1 MCTWA
6 SLNWTICER
15 MLNNTADSAPHTTHT
30 LCVGIGSALR
40 GDDAA
45 GLLAAA
51 AVRALNLP
59 GVTVIESNGDGA
71 ALLDLFS
78 EASAVYLL
86 DAAQAGGAPGT
97 IYRVDALAQPL
108 PRGLFAASSHLF
120 SAAEAVE
127 MARALGQLPARLVI
141 YGIEAADFTLG
152 APPSPPVRDAISEV
166 VRQVTAEIGAQTSP
180 PDPLSKA
187 TSSPDPLS
195 MGRGGEKSLSYG
207 EGFRVRSRLRLTVRG
222 AVQGVGF
229 RPFVYRLAHELA
241 LNGWVNNSA
250 QGVFIEVEGP
260 PAALDAFRAR
270 LESDAPPR
278 AIVAGVEA
286 ALLPP
291 VGYTAFEIRSS
302 DSGGARTTLV
312 LPDIATCPDCLA
324 EIFDPADRRYRYPF
338 TNCTN
343 CGPRYSII
351 EALPYDRPNTTMRA
365 FPMCPACRAEYDN
378 PLDRRFHA
386 QPNACPVCGPRL
398 ALWGPDGGAQAEQH
412 SALLLAADALRAGL
426 IVAVKGLG
434 GFHLLADA
442 RDEAAVRRLRARK
455 RREAKPFALLYPSL
469 AAVRADCEVSALEA
483 ALLDSPEAPITLL
496 RRRAG
501 AGTAA
506 AVAPDSPYL
515 GAMLPYTPLHHLL
528 LAELGFPVV
537 ATSGNLSDEPIC
549 TDEREALER
558 LAGIADVF
566 LVHNRPIAR
575 HVDDSLARVM
585 AGRELVLRRARGYAP
600 LPVRAPFELPPALAV
615 GAHLKNT
622 VAVAAGRDVFTSQH
636 IGDLETAQAFDA
648 FARTAASLQTLYDLQ
663 PQLIA
668 CDLHPDY
675 LSTQYA
681 AGSGLPLLPVQH
693 HYAHVLACMAENGL
707 TPPAL
712 GIAWDGTGYGP
723 DGTVWGGECLRVTAG
738 GWERSAHLLPFRLPG
753 GEAAVREPR
762 RSALG
767 LLYAVYGPDAFA
779 RADLPPLAAFTA
791 AERAILQTM
800 LARGLNAPLTSSAG
814 RLFDAVAALLGLEQ
828 VSAYEGHAAMA
839 LEYAADGFEAGAPYP
854 FTLTAS
860 GALDW
865 RQMIRNIDDERH
877 KNVPVGFQAARF
889 HTTLVEMMLAAAQRA
904 GERRVILTGGCFQ
917 NRRLTEQAVT
927 RLRAAGFEPVW
938 HRRIPPNDGGI
949 APGQLIA
956 AALARQARENGREF
970 DAAHPGAQQ
979 ENSG

>member
-1 MCTWA
+1 MPN
-6 SLNWTICER
+6 S
-15 MLNNTADSAPHTTHT
+15 TAANAPPRV
-30 LCVGIGSALR
+30 LCVGIGNTLR
-40 GDDAA
+40 ADDAA
-45 GLLAAA
+45 GLLAARRL
-51 AVRALNLP
+51 RALNLP
-59 GVTVIESNGDGA
+59 GVAVTESNGDGA
-71 ALLDLFS
+71 ALLDQFS
-78 EASAVYLL
+78 SADAVYLL

-141 YGIEAADFTLG
+141 YGVEAADFTVG
-152 APPSPPVRDAISEV
+152 APPSGAVLAAVEELARRVA
-166 VRQVTAEIGAQTSP
+166 AEIEGLARP
-180 PDPLSKA
+180 PAEPGPA
-187 TSSPDPLS
+187 
-195 MGRGGEKSLSYG
+195 GEQGIGG
-207 EGFRVRSRLRLTVRG
+207 RLRLTVRG

-229 RPFVYRLAHELA
+229 RPFVYRLAHELG
-241 LNGWVNNSA
+241 LTGWVNNAA
-250 QGVFIEVEGP
+250 QGVFIEAEGP

-270 LESDAPPR
+270 LEADAPPR
-278 AIVAGVEA
+278 AIVESVEA
-286 ALLPP
+286 SLLPP

-302 DSGGARTTLV
+302 DAGGARTTLV

-324 EIFDPADRRYRYPF
+324 EIFDPADRRFRYPF

-365 FPMCPACRAEYDN
+365 FPMCPACRAEYNN

-386 QPNACPVCGPRL
+386 QPNACPLCGPRL
-398 ALWGPDGGAQAEQH
+398 ALWGPDGGEQARDH
-412 SALLLAADALRAGL
+412 GALLLAADALRAGL
-426 IVAVKGLG
+426 VVAVKGLG
-434 GFHLLADA
+434 GFHLLVDA
-442 RDEAAVRRLRARK
+442 RDAAAVQRLRARK

-469 AAVRADCEVSALEA
+469 DAVRADCDVSELEA
-483 ALLDSPEAPITLL
+483 ALLSAPEAPITLL

-501 AGTAA
+501 AAGVAE
-506 AVAPDSPYL
+506 AVAPGNPYL
-515 GAMLPYTPLHHLL
+515 GAMLPCTPLHHLL
-528 LAELGFPVV
+528 LAELGFAVV

-549 TDEREALER
+549 TDEREALDR
-558 LAGIADVF
+558 LAGVADVF
-566 LVHNRPIAR
+566 LVHDRPIAR
-575 HVDDSLARVM
+575 HVDDSIVRVM

-600 LPVRAPFELPPALAV
+600 LPVRAPFALPPALAV

-622 VAVAAGRDVFTSQH
+622 AAVAVGRDVFVSQH

-648 FARTAASLQTLYDLQ
+648 FTRTVASLEALYALQ
-663 PQLIA
+663 PELVA

-681 AGSGLPLLPVQH
+681 VGSGLPLVQVQH
-693 HYAHVLACMAENGL
+693 HYAHVLACMAEHGL
-707 TPPAL
+707 VPPAL
-712 GIAWDGTGYGP
+712 GVSWDGTGYGP
-723 DGTVWGGECLRVTAG
+723 DGTVWGGECLRVTEN
-738 GWERSAHLLPFRLPG
+738 GWERSAHLLTFRLPG

-767 LLYAVYGPDAFA
+767 ALYAVYGADVFM
-779 RADLPPLAAFTA
+779 RDDLPPLAAFTP
-791 AERAILQTM
+791 AERAVLQTM

-814 RLFDAVAALLGLEQ
+814 RLFDAAAALLGLGQ
-828 VSAYEGHAAMA
+828 VSAYEGQAAMA
-839 LEYAADGFEAGAPYP
+839 LEFAADGFDAPEPYP
-854 FTLTAS
+854 FTLGAD

-877 KNVPVGFQAARF
+877 QNTPVGFQAARF
-889 HTTLVEMMLAAAQRA
+889 HTTLVEMMLAAARRA
-904 GERRVILTGGCFQ
+904 GEARVILSGGCFQ

-956 AALARQARENGREF
+956 AALALNSRRAEPHQG
-970 DAAHPGAQQ
+970 GA
-979 ENSG
+979 